1 MLCVIVVVVKTFDV
15 TSKRHPS
22 KRAIESTWRTYSSR
36 QESFEPGT
44 MLGQVS
50 SPTTGFRTLPRGFAG
65 ELPCENVSLLA
76 DLQQRVLIGEALP
89 MQ

>member
-50 SPTTGFRTLPRGFAG
+50 SPTTGFAG
-65 ELPCENVSLLA
+65 ELPCENASLLA